1 MSVKEPEIEPKPQ
14 KNEIKTS
21 QNEIGYYN
29 ASYPTNYLQ
38 NMHKSMNTHTNY
50 HVSSSNSI
58 KPASSY

>member
-38 NMHKSMNTHTNY
+38 NMHKSTNTHTNY
-50 HVSSSNSI
+50 HVSSSN
-58 KPASSY
+58 